1 LESRVLERTSELQ
14 KSNDQLK
21 IQITERKQ
29 AEAALR
35 DSEAWLHTLF
45 HATPSPYLV
54 VIPPDFTITAV
65 NDAYLRA
72 TMTDREAI
80 VGRSLFEIFPENP
93 ESPSGGV
100 GALRASLEH
109 VVATRR
115 LHEMPVTKY
124 DIPRPAALGGDFE
137 ERWWKPRNAPV
148 FGAAGALV
156 SIIHNV
162 EDVTARVRA
171 ETALRESEE
180 KYKILFDSIDEGFC
194 TIEVL
199 FDENQRPIDY
209 RFLQVNPSFE
219 RQTGIENAAGR
230 RMRDIAPLHEEH
242 WFETYGRIALTGE
255 PVRFIN
261 EAAQLGRW
269 YDVYAF
275 RVDDP
280 RHRRVGILF
289 NDITERRRA
298 EQSLRESV
306 QRQAI
311 LASEL
316 RHRVRNL
323 IAIISSIA
331 ARTGETAQSVPQY
344 AEVLG
349 SRLMA
354 LARTQSLLSNNSASA
369 VNLASMIRDEVGAH
383 AHHETDYE
391 ISGPDVF
398 LPAKAAEVLG
408 LAIHEL
414 ATNALKYGALSEPD
428 GRVSIHWSVAD
439 RDGEPC
445 LTFDWNERRKNY
457 VESPA
462 SRRGFGTELVER
474 RVPYELHGT
483 SRLTIDGN
491 GAHCRIEFP
500 LRDGAS
506 IFDSTPPQ

>member
-1 LESRVLERTSELQ
+1 
-14 KSNDQLK
+14 
-21 IQITERKQ
+21 
-29 AEAALR
+29 
-35 DSEAWLHTLF
+35 
-45 HATPSPYLV
+45 
-54 VIPPDFTITAV
+54 
-65 NDAYLRA
+65 
-72 TMTDREAI
+72 
-80 VGRSLFEIFPENP
+80 
-93 ESPSGGV
+93 
-100 GALRASLEH
+100 
-109 VVATRR
+109 
-115 LHEMPVTKY
+115 
-124 DIPRPAALGGDFE
+124 
-137 ERWWKPRNAPV
+137 
-148 FGAAGALV
+148 
-156 SIIHNV
+156 
-162 EDVTARVRA
+162 
-171 ETALRESEE
+171 
-180 KYKILFDSIDEGFC
+180 
-194 TIEVL
+194 
-199 FDENQRPIDY
+199 
-209 RFLQVNPSFE
+209 
-219 RQTGIENAAGR
+219 
-230 RMRDIAPLHEEH
+230 
-242 WFETYGRIALTGE
+242 
-255 PVRFIN
+255 
-261 EAAQLGRW
+261 
-269 YDVYAF
+269 
-275 RVDDP
+275 
-280 RHRRVGILF
+280 
-289 NDITERRRA
+289 
-298 EQSLRESV
+298 
-306 QRQAI
+306 
-311 LASEL
+311 L

-506 IFDSTPPQ
+506 IFDSTPPR